1 MLALNG
7 RLIIETMNIITEC
20 IIYFAGI
27 IVINILYIHKL
38 NTLKTQLQFRDN
50 QLERCGKV
58 IDILD
63 NQNRFL
69 KLKLD
74 MYKDRYYNN
83 NPDFNNDIQ
92 DAVKYAM
99 KSAHPD
105 NGGKSE
111 DFQRFRKLYES
122 MK

>member
-1 MLALNG
+1 
-7 RLIIETMNIITEC
+7 MNIITAC

-27 IVINILYIHKL
+27 IVTNILYIHKL

-50 QLERCGKV
+50 QLERCCKA

-74 MYKDRYYNN
+74 MYKDWYYNN

-111 DFQRFRKLYES
+111 DFQRFRRLYES

>member
-1 MLALNG
+1 M
-7 RLIIETMNIITEC
+7 ETMNIITAC

-38 NTLKTQLQFRDN
+38 NTLKTQLQFKDN
-50 QLERCGKV
+50 QIARCSKA

-74 MYKDRYYNN
+74 MYKERYYNN

-99 KSAHPD
+99 KYAHPD
-105 NGGKSE
+105 NGGSSE
-111 DFQRFRKLYES
+111 DFQRFRRLYES